1 MHTCRQLE
9 KEGFKVTYLPVDKY
23 GMVSLE
29 DLKNS
34 TQMRQF
40 ISIIMYA
47 NNEIGTIQPIDEIG
61 KIAKE
66 SKIYFH
72 RCCSAVGNIKI
83 DERINIDLLSL
94 SAHKFYGP
102 KGVGALYIKKGTRIT
117 NLITGGG
124 QERGRRQVQRM
135 YQELLG

>member
-1 MHTCRQLE
+1 
-9 KEGFKVTYLPVDKY
+9 
-23 GMVSLE
+23 MVSLE

-34 TQMRQF
+34 ITDETIL
-40 ISIIMYA
+40 ISIMYA

-72 RCCSAVGNIKI
+72 TDAVQAVGNIKI
-83 DERINIDLLSL
+83 DVKEQNIDLLSL

-117 NLITGGG
+117 NLITVEARKEVEG
-124 QERGRRQVQRM
+124 QVQRM